1 MDDSRRSIA
10 ANEESISMYLSFD
23 ADDTLSNVSKWQSA
37 VVSHNSQYM
46 EVHSSKMEAN
56 LDKTIEDK
64 EMKRAVL
71 QDLHHSAL
79 INSEPN
85 SPLKPFDYCLLNK
98 HNALSSTPSKK
109 IMAAESLA
117 MPVEVDNAENKENS
131 LPDENPGGNNSTIS
145 SSLELTGTTV
155 KFNTLKTEDCTTD
168 EVSMQEVAKP
178 NILNTVYPLSANV
191 VLENITEV
199 SNEDTSVLACSP
211 EVKDVKETP
220 PVTDVVKE
228 VSELLAKALKIS
240 STMNP
245 STSKPLTF
253 EPTKKR
259 VSLLPK
265 ASGTLPRPRRSI
277 LPTGAVETRTY
288 SFKQRMSV
296 VVKTTLNS
304 PSRKMGAGGGLPV
317 SRRSVL
323 PIPKTKSGISRMSIS
338 TTGISCPKNIIPA
351 ASKAPTQPASDAVF
365 NCKSCGATFRV
376 KSLHD
381 KHVRMHDMVENGP
394 KTLKKLNGNP
404 SATGGSKN
412 RCKFCDKN
420 FALERA
426 LHIHLM
432 QNCDKIPPAEKRKLE
447 FTELNHVKKAQLP
460 KIATVGGGGP
470 PVLSVH
476 KAPPLQITTPI
487 GKAVPNGA
495 KDMGPPSVKKA
506 PKNVAHAGVYRTPT
520 KTVPCNICKQPFKSI
535 LEYTNHCM
543 TMHSKSQT
551 LKVATEDEAPS
562 AKD

>member
-23 ADDTLSNVSKWQSA
+23 ADDTLSGGSKWQSA
-37 VVSHNSQYM
+37 LVSHNSQYM
-46 EVHSSKMEAN
+46 EVHSSKMEIN
-56 LDKTIEDK
+56 MDKTMEDK
-64 EMKRAVL
+64 DVKRAVL
-71 QDLHHSAL
+71 QDLHQSAH
-79 INSEPN
+79 IQSESN
-85 SPLKPFDYCLLNK
+85 SPLKPFDHSLLYK
-98 HNALSSTPSKK
+98 HNALSSTPSNK
-109 IMAAESLA
+109 MVAAETPLE
-117 MPVEVDNAENKENS
+117 VENAENKENT
-131 LPDENPGGNNSTIS
+131 LPDENAAGDNSTIS
-145 SSLELTGTTV
+145 STLELTGTTV
-155 KFNTLKTEDCTTD
+155 KFNTLKTEDSTTD

-178 NILNTVYPLSANV
+178 NTLNNVYPLSDNV

-199 SNEDTSVLACSP
+199 SNEESSILACSP
-211 EVKDVKETP
+211 AIQEAPAVA
-220 PVTDVVKE
+220 VVVNE

-240 STMNP
+240 SEAMKP
-245 STSKPLTF
+245 STSKANTF
-253 EPTKKR
+253 EINKKR

-265 ASGTLPRPRRSI
+265 ASGALARPRRSHV
-277 LPTGAVETRTY
+277 PTAAVETRTY

-296 VVKTTLNS
+296 IVKTTLNS

-323 PIPKTKSGISRMSIS
+323 PVAKNKTGISRKSIS
-338 TTGISCPKNIIPA
+338 TTGISSPKKVIPVA
-351 ASKAPTQPASDAVF
+351 AKPPTKNSHDAVF
-365 NCKSCGATFRV
+365 NCNTCGVTFRV

-381 KHVRMHDMVENGP
+381 MHVRMHDMVENGP
-394 KTLKKLNGNP
+394 KPLKRLNANHPIGA
-404 SATGGSKN
+404 SAAASKN

-460 KIATVGGGGP
+460 KIAVAAGAGSS
-470 PVLSVH
+470 VLSAH
-476 KAPPLQITTPI
+476 KSQIPKATTPT
-487 GKAVPNGA
+487 GKAGSYGGQ
-495 KDMGPPSVKKA
+495 KMGPPSVKKV

-520 KTVPCNICKQPFKSI
+520 KTVPCNICKQSFKSI

-551 LKVATEDEAPS
+551 QKVAAKYEAPS
-562 AKD
+562 AED

>member
-1 MDDSRRSIA
+1 MDDSRRSMA

-23 ADDTLSNVSKWQSA
+23 ADDTLSGGSKWQSA
-37 VVSHNSQYM
+37 MVSHNSQYM

-56 LDKTIEDK
+56 LDKTVEDR
-64 EMKRAVL
+64 EVKRAVL
-71 QDLHHSAL
+71 QDLQ
-79 INSEPN
+79 SEPN
-85 SPLKPFDYCLLNK
+85 SPLKPFDHSLLYK
-98 HNALSSTPSKK
+98 HNGSSTPSKK
-109 IMAAESLA
+109 MVAAESLP
-117 MPVEVDNAENKENS
+117 MQTPLEGENAENKENT
-131 LPDENPGGNNSTIS
+131 LPDEHAAGDST
-145 SSLELTGTTV
+145 LELTGTTV
-155 KFNTLKTEDCTTD
+155 KFNTLKTEDSTTD

-178 NILNTVYPLSANV
+178 NILNNVYPLSENV

-199 SNEDTSVLACSP
+199 SNEESSILACSP
-211 EVKDVKETP
+211 AVKETP
-220 PVTDVVKE
+220 PVADVVNE

-240 STMNP
+240 SDVMMP
-245 STSKPLTF
+245 STSKLNTF
-253 EPTKKR
+253 ETNKKR

-265 ASGTLPRPRRSI
+265 ASGALPRPRRSN
-277 LPTGAVETRTY
+277 LPTAAVETRTY

-304 PSRKMGAGGGLPV
+304 PSRKMGSGGGLPV

-323 PIPKTKSGISRMSIS
+323 PISKNKTGISRKSIS
-338 TTGISCPKNIIPA
+338 TTGISSPKKVIPV
-351 ASKAPTQPASDAVF
+351 ASKPPTKIASDAVF
-365 NCKSCGATFRV
+365 NCNTCGVIFRV

-381 KHVRMHDMVENGP
+381 MHVRMHDMVENGP
-394 KTLKKLNGNP
+394 KPLKRLNANHPIGA
-404 SATGGSKN
+404 SATASKN

-460 KIATVGGGGP
+460 KIASGAGGGGGAGP
-470 PVLSVH
+470 SVLSAH
-476 KAPPLQITTPI
+476 KSQPLQITTPI
-487 GKAVPNGA
+487 GRASSYGA
-495 KDMGPPSVKKA
+495 QNMGPPSVKKV

-520 KTVPCNICKQPFKSI
+520 KTVPCNICKQSFKSI

-551 LKVATEDEAPS
+551 LKVAAKHEAPS
-562 AKD
+562 AEV